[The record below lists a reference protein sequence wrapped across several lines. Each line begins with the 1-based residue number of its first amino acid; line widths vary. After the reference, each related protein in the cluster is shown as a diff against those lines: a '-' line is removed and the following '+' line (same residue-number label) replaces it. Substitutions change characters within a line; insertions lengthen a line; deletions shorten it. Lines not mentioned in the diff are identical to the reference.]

1 MRAGAEG
8 ISIIFTLPI
17 RLVVFWYSF
26 RVARQ
31 VSIEIYFHCSIK
43 PSNTCMQNKSLR
55 GKNFQLPYDRFLSCS
70 NGTEHH
76 RASPNVTNK
85 KTKPTPIREF
95 VPNMFRNLK
104 VINLHPL
111 TCPAKHFATQNLKQH
126 ETISLCVT
134 MQNRIV
140 SFNIELNQYL
150 QPTKSEVAAC
160 TGSPQINSGEPC

>member
-1 MRAGAEG
+1 MREEFQSFLPCPSVWSFFDIPFGLLARSA
-8 ISIIFTLPI
+8 SRYTFTVPLNPQTH
-17 RLVVFWYSF
+17 V
-26 RVARQ
+26 
-31 VSIEIYFHCSIK
+31 CKIK
-43 PSNTCMQNKSLR
+43 ASGK
-55 GKNFQLPYDRFLSCS
+55 KNFQLPYDRFLSCS

-76 RASPNVTNK
+76 RATKCHQQK

-104 VINLHPL
+104 VVNLHPL

-126 ETISLCVT
+126 ETISLRAT

-140 SFNIELNQYL
+140 SFNIEFNQYL

-160 TGSPQINSGEPC
+160 TSSPQINSEEPC